1 MSIHIRS
8 YFELSADFLRLES
21 DRYLLAH
28 FKVPARKNF
37 HSQILVRFEDLKVFS
52 EGFGQPVKKN
62 PKKTVY
68 KKKDTTKIE
77 LKHK

>member
-21 DRYLLAH
+21 DGYLLAH

-37 HSQILVRFEDLKVFS
+37 HSHILVRFEDLKVFS

-62 PKKTVY
+62 KPKNTQYNQKRHN
-68 KKKDTTKIE
+68 KNRIKA
-77 LKHK
+77 

>member
-1 MSIHIRS
+1 MSIHIKS

-52 EGFGQPVKKN
+52 EGFGQPVKN
-62 PKKTVY
+62 PPKKTVL
-68 KKKDTTKIE
+68 KKRHNKNRIKA
-77 LKHK
+77 

>member
-28 FKVPARKNF
+28 FKVPARKDF

-52 EGFGQPVKKN
+52 EGFGQPVKKTQ
-62 PKKTVY
+62 KKQY
-68 KKKDTTKIE
+68 KKIDTTKIE

>member
-52 EGFGQPVKKN
+52 EGFGQPVKKET
-62 PKKTVY
+62 KKTQY
-68 KKKDTTKIE
+68 NQKRHNKNRIKA
-77 LKHK
+77 